1 VDTRRTGHDPRT
13 VIGEGAAQAVPANG
27 AAPHGS
33 ASLGDDAVLNDRV
46 EATVESLDVLLV
58 EDDAGDAFLAE
69 ELLAD
74 TALNTRITWV
84 SSLADAR
91 EHLKGFRGCV
101 LLDLNL
107 PDAHGLE
114 LLREILEGA
123 PAAAVVVFT
132 GLDDEHE
139 GVAAVAAGAQD
150 YLVKGQVDGSL
161 LGRSLRYSLERRRA
175 DEGARQLREA
185 RIRAREN
192 MRLERGLLPQV
203 LLQRSPLSHRAYYRP
218 GRKRALVGGDFYD
231 AVEKDGTTHVIIGDV
246 SGHGPDEAALGV
258 SLRIAWRALIMGGV
272 DEARVLPNLEAILVS
287 ERAQE
292 EMYATLCMASL
303 DTGDDRVRLRVLGHP
318 PPMVIQGAAV
328 EETQVMPQPPL
339 GVFPVDETSTDQVV
353 LPVGASMLFYTDGLV
368 DAYDGG
374 PPERLE
380 VAGLRRMVTGV
391 LGQGVS
397 LARLPEHLV
406 DEAERSNGGPLQDDV
421 AMLLI
426 THGELE

>member
-1 VDTRRTGHDPRT
+1 MT
-13 VIGEGAAQAVPANG
+13 VIGGEAAQAASATG
-27 AAPHGS
+27 AASYDG
-33 ASLGDDAVLNDRV
+33 AFLDDDTVANERV
-46 EATVESLDVLLV
+46 EANVESVDVLLI
-58 EDDAGDAFLAE
+58 EDDPGDAFLAE
-69 ELLAD
+69 ELLD
-74 TALNTRITWV
+74 ETALTTRITWV
-84 SSLADAR
+84 PTLGEAR
-91 EHLKGFRGCV
+91 EHLEGFRGCV

-107 PDAHGLE
+107 PDAQGLD
-114 LLREILEGA
+114 LLREVLESA
-123 PAAAVVVFT
+123 PRAAVVVLT

-139 GVAAVAAGAQD
+139 GIAAVSAGAQD

-175 DEGARQLREA
+175 DENANQLREA
-185 RIRAREN
+185 RLRAREN

-203 LLQRSPLSHRAYYRP
+203 LLQRSPLEHRAYYRP

-272 DEARVLPNLEAILVS
+272 DEELVLPNLERILVS

-292 EMYATLCMASL
+292 ELYATLCMASM

-318 PPMVIQGAAV
+318 PPMVLRDGAV
-328 EETQVMPQPPL
+328 EETPVTPQPPL
-339 GVFPVDETSTDQVV
+339 GVFPVEQTDIDEIV
-353 LPVGASMLFYTDGLV
+353 LPVGSTMLFYTDGLV
-368 DAYDGG
+368 DAYDGA
-374 PPERLE
+374 PPARLE

-391 LGQGVS
+391 LAQDAS
-397 LARLPEHLV
+397 LARLPERLV
-406 DEAERSNGGPLQDDV
+406 DEAESSNGGPLQDDV

-426 THGELE
+426 THGEPG

>member
-1 VDTRRTGHDPRT
+1 MT
-13 VIGEGAAQAVPANG
+13 VIGGGAAQTAPAKG
-27 AAPHGS
+27 AAPRGS
-33 ASLGDDAVLNDRV
+33 TFLGDDTTLNDRV
-46 EATVESLDVLLV
+46 EAAVESVDVLLV
-58 EDDAGDAFLAE
+58 EDDPGDALLAE

-74 TALNTRITWV
+74 TALTTRITWV
-84 SSLADAR
+84 STLAEAR
-91 EHLKGFRGCV
+91 GHLKDFRGCV

-107 PDAHGLE
+107 PDASGLD
-114 LLREILEGA
+114 LLREVLDGA
-123 PAAAVVVFT
+123 PGAAVVVLT

-175 DEGARQLREA
+175 DENARQLREA

-203 LLQRSPLSHRAYYRP
+203 LLQRSPLEHRAYYRP

-231 AVEKDGTTHVIIGDV
+231 AVEKDGTTHVLIGDV

-272 DEARVLPNLEAILVS
+272 AEDRVLPNLEAILVS

-318 PPMVIQGAAV
+318 PPLLLGPGGSVA
-328 EETQVMPQPPL
+328 ETPATPQPPL
-339 GVFPVDETSTDQVV
+339 GVFPVEQGDTDEVV
-353 LPVGASMLFYTDGLV
+353 LPVGSTMLFYTDGLV
-368 DAYDGG
+368 DAYDGA
-374 PPERLE
+374 PPARLE
-380 VAGLRRMVTGV
+380 VAGLRRMVDGV
-391 LGQGVS
+391 LSRGVS
-397 LARLPEHLV
+397 LPDLPEHLV

-426 THGELE
+426 THGEPE

>member
-1 VDTRRTGHDPRT
+1 MT
-13 VIGEGAAQAVPANG
+13 VIGGEAALSASADGAVP
-27 AAPHGS
+27 HGG
-33 ASLGDDAVLNDRV
+33 ASLDEDTVPSERV
-46 EATVESLDVLLV
+46 EAAVESVDVLLI
-58 EDDAGDAFLAE
+58 EDDPGDAFLAE
-69 ELLAD
+69 ELLD
-74 TALNTRITWV
+74 ETPLTTRITWV
-84 SSLADAR
+84 STLGEAR
-91 EHLKGFRGCV
+91 EHLAEFRGCV

-107 PDAHGLE
+107 PDAQGLE
-114 LLREILEGA
+114 LLREVLESA
-123 PAAAVVVFT
+123 PDAAVVVFT

-175 DEGARQLREA
+175 DENARQLHEA
-185 RIRAREN
+185 RLRAREN

-203 LLQRSPLSHRAYYRP
+203 LLRNSPLEHLAYYRP

-231 AVEKDGTTHVIIGDV
+231 AVEKDGVTHVLIGDV

-272 DEARVLPNLEAILVS
+272 DEDRVLPNLEDILVS

-318 PPMVIQGAAV
+318 PPLVLRGGAVA
-328 EETQVMPQPPL
+328 ETPVAPQPPL
-339 GVFPVDETSTDQVV
+339 GVFPVEQGGTDEVV

-368 DAYDGG
+368 DAYDGS
-374 PPERLE
+374 PPARLE
-380 VAGLRRMVTGV
+380 VAGLRRMVDGV
-391 LGQGVS
+391 LGEGVS
-397 LARLPEHLV
+397 LRDLPERLV

-421 AMLLI
+421 AMLVI
-426 THGELE
+426 THGEPE

>member
-1 VDTRRTGHDPRT
+1 MT
-13 VIGEGAAQAVPANG
+13 VIGGEAARAVSADGAASHDG
-27 AAPHGS
+27 AF
-33 ASLGDDAVLNDRV
+33 LGDDTVLNERV
-46 EATVESLDVLLV
+46 EAAVEPVDVLLI
-58 EDDAGDAFLAE
+58 EDDPGDAFLAE
-69 ELLAD
+69 ELLD
-74 TALNTRITWV
+74 ETALPTHITWV
-84 SSLADAR
+84 PTLAEAR
-91 EHLKGFRGCV
+91 EHLDGFRGCV

-107 PDAHGLE
+107 PDAHGLD
-114 LLREILEGA
+114 LLREVLEGA
-123 PAAAVVVFT
+123 PEAAVVVLT

-139 GVAAVAAGAQD
+139 GVAAVSAGAQD

-175 DEGARQLREA
+175 DENARQLREA
-185 RIRAREN
+185 RMSAREN

-203 LLQRSPLSHRAYYRP
+203 LLQRSPLEHLAYYRP

-272 DEARVLPNLEAILVS
+272 DEGRVLPNLEDILVS

-303 DTGDDRVRLRVLGHP
+303 DTGDDRVRLRVLGLP
-318 PPMVIQGAAV
+318 PPMVLRDGAV
-328 EETQVMPQPPL
+328 EETRVTPQPPL
-339 GVFPVDETSTDQVV
+339 GVFPVEQTDTDAVV
-353 LPVGASMLFYTDGLV
+353 LPAGATMLFYTDGLV
-368 DAYDGG
+368 DAYDGA
-374 PPERLE
+374 PPARLE
-380 VAGLRRMVTGV
+380 VAGLRRMVSGV
-391 LGQGVS
+391 LERGTS
-397 LARLPEHLV
+397 LAELPARLV

-426 THGELE
+426 THGEPE

>member
-1 VDTRRTGHDPRT
+1 M
-13 VIGEGAAQAVPANG
+13 
-27 AAPHGS
+27 
-33 ASLGDDAVLNDRV
+33 GDDTAPDDRV
-46 EATVESLDVLLV
+46 EAPVESVDVLLV
-58 EDDAGDAFLAE
+58 EDDPGDAFLAE

-74 TALNTRITWV
+74 TVLATRITWV
-84 SSLADAR
+84 STLQAAR
-91 EHLKGFRGCV
+91 DHLKGFRGCV

-107 PDAHGLE
+107 PDAHGLD
-114 LLREILEGA
+114 LLREVLESA
-123 PAAAVVVFT
+123 PLAAVVVFT

-139 GVAAVAAGAQD
+139 GIAAVSAGAQD

-161 LGRSLRYSLERRRA
+161 LGRSIRYSLERRRA
-175 DEGARQLREA
+175 DENARQLREA
-185 RIRAREN
+185 RIHAREN

-218 GRKRALVGGDFYD
+218 GRERAVVGGDFYD

-258 SLRIAWRALIMGGV
+258 SLRIAWRAFIMAGV
-272 DEARVLPNLEAILVS
+272 AEDAVLPNLEDILVS

-303 DTGDDRVRLRVLGHP
+303 DTGSDRVRTRVLGHP
-318 PPMVIQGAAV
+318 PPMVVQDGTVV
-328 EETQVMPQPPL
+328 EAPATPQPPL
-339 GVFPVDETSTDQVV
+339 GVFPVEQTDTDEVV
-353 LPVGASMLFYTDGLV
+353 LPRGASMLFYTDGLV

-374 PPERLE
+374 PPSRLE
-380 VAGLRRMVTGV
+380 VSGLRRMVSGI
-391 LGQGVS
+391 LDQGVS
-397 LARLPEHLV
+397 LSRLPEHLV

-426 THGELE
+426 THGDPE

>member
-1 VDTRRTGHDPRT
+1 M
-13 VIGEGAAQAVPANG
+13 IGEPTAPAAADSVGSPDSAAQGETA
-27 AAPHGS
+27 
-33 ASLGDDAVLNDRV
+33 LNDRV
-46 EATVESLDVLLV
+46 EAIVESVDVLLI
-58 EDDAGDAFLAE
+58 EDDPGDAFLAE

-74 TALNTRITWV
+74 TALTTRITWV
-84 SSLADAR
+84 TTLKDARDLLADF
-91 EHLKGFRGCV
+91 KGCV

-107 PDAHGLE
+107 PDAQGLD
-114 LLREILEGA
+114 LLRQVLESA
-123 PAAAVVVFT
+123 PAAAVVVLT

-150 YLVKGQVDGSL
+150 YLVKGQVEGSL
-161 LGRSLRYSLERRRA
+161 LARSLRYSLERRRA
-175 DEGARQLREA
+175 DDNARQLREA
-185 RIRAREN
+185 RMRAREN

-203 LLQRSPLSHRAYYRP
+203 MLPSSPLSHRAYYRP

-231 AVEKDGTTHVIIGDV
+231 AVEQDGTTHVIIGDV

-272 DEARVLPNLEAILVS
+272 AEDRVLASLEGILNS

-303 DTGDDRVRLRVLGHP
+303 DTGSDRMRVRLLGHP
-318 PPMVIQGAAV
+318 PPMAIQGGSVTEIRA
-328 EETQVMPQPPL
+328 TTQPPL
-339 GVFPVDETSTDQVV
+339 GVFPVESSESDEVE
-353 LPVGASMLFYTDGLV
+353 LPKDTTVLFYTDGLV
-368 DAYDGG
+368 DAYDGS
-374 PPERLE
+374 PPARLE

-391 LGQGVS
+391 LDQGVS
-397 LARLPEHLV
+397 LQRLPEHVV

-426 THGELE
+426 THGEAE

>member
-1 VDTRRTGHDPRT
+1 MQ
-13 VIGEGAAQAVPANG
+13 VIGDGAAEAAEGAAAD
-27 AAPHGS
+27 GS
-33 ASLGDDAVLNDRV
+33 ASLGDDTVLTDRV
-46 EATVESLDVLLV
+46 EATVESVDVLLI
-58 EDDAGDAFLAE
+58 EDDPGDAFLAE

-74 TALNTRITWV
+74 TVLTTRITWV
-84 SSLADAR
+84 ATLKAAR

-107 PDAHGLE
+107 PDAHGLD
-114 LLREILEGA
+114 LLREVLGSA

-139 GVAAVAAGAQD
+139 GIAAVSAGAQD

-161 LGRSLRYSLERRRA
+161 LARSLRYSLERRRA
-175 DEGARQLREA
+175 DENARQLREA
-185 RIRAREN
+185 RLSAREN

-203 LLQRSPLSHRAYYRP
+203 LLERSPLSHRAYYRP

-258 SLRIAWRALIMGGV
+258 SLRIAWRTLVMSGV
-272 DEARVLPNLEAILVS
+272 AEQHVLPNLEQLLVS

-303 DTGDDRVRLRVLGHP
+303 DTGSERARIRSLGHP
-318 PPMVIQGAAV
+318 PPLLVTGRSAKEIQAP
-328 EETQVMPQPPL
+328 PQPPL
-339 GVFPVDETSTDQVV
+339 GVLPVDQDESTEVV
-353 LPVGASMLFYTDGLV
+353 LARGTSLLFYTDGLV

-374 PPERLE
+374 PPMRLE
-380 VAGLRRMVTGV
+380 VAGLRRLVNGV
-391 LGQGVS
+391 LDQGVP
-397 LARLPEHLV
+397 LNNLPEHLV
-406 DEAERSNGGPLQDDV
+406 DEAEHSNGGPLQDDV

-426 THGELE
+426 SHGEPA

>member
-1 VDTRRTGHDPRT
+1 MT
-13 VIGEGAAQAVPANG
+13 VISEETVDAVSLNG
-27 AAPHGS
+27 HAGHGTTT
-33 ASLGDDAVLNDRV
+33 LGDDTAPDDRV
-46 EATVESLDVLLV
+46 EAPVESVDVLLV
-58 EDDAGDAFLAE
+58 EDDPGDAFLAE

-74 TALNTRITWV
+74 TVLATRITWV
-84 SSLADAR
+84 STLQAAR
-91 EHLKGFRGCV
+91 DHLKGFRGCV

-107 PDAHGLE
+107 PDAHGLD
-114 LLREILEGA
+114 LLREVLESA
-123 PAAAVVVFT
+123 PLAAVVVFT

-139 GVAAVAAGAQD
+139 GIAAVSAGAQD

-161 LGRSLRYSLERRRA
+161 LGRSIRYSLERRRA
-175 DEGARQLREA
+175 DENARQLREA
-185 RIRAREN
+185 RIHAREN

-218 GRKRALVGGDFYD
+218 GRERAVVGGDFYD

-258 SLRIAWRALIMGGV
+258 SLRIAWRAFIMAGV
-272 DEARVLPNLEAILVS
+272 AEDAVLPNLEDILVS

-303 DTGDDRVRLRVLGHP
+303 DTGSDRVRTRVLGHP
-318 PPMVIQGAAV
+318 PPMIVQDGTVV
-328 EETQVMPQPPL
+328 EAPATPQPPL
-339 GVFPVDETSTDQVV
+339 GVFPVEQTDTDEVV
-353 LPVGASMLFYTDGLV
+353 LPRGASMLFYTDGLV

-374 PPERLE
+374 PPSRLE
-380 VAGLRRMVTGV
+380 VSGLRRMVSGI
-391 LGQGVS
+391 LDQGVS
-397 LARLPEHLV
+397 LSRLPEHLV

-426 THGELE
+426 THGDPE